1 MLKPE
6 TAREVYDKTNEML
19 QKPEFFAR
27 GLMKKFNVE
36 VVCTTDDPLDSL
48 EYHKQIKD
56 SGFEIKVL
64 PTWRPDKSMA
74 VENGAAFRSYVNKL
88 SEVYG
93 LDIVN
98 FDDYYAA
105 ISKRHDYFQSVGC
118 TLADHGTDN
127 FL

>member
-1 MLKPE
+1 
-6 TAREVYDKTNEML
+6 
-19 QKPEFFAR
+19 
-27 GLMKKFNVE
+27 
-36 VVCTTDDPLDSL
+36 
-48 EYHKQIKD
+48 
-56 SGFEIKVL
+56 
-64 PTWRPDKSMA
+64 MA

-118 TLADHGTDN
+118 TLADHGIDN
-127 FL
+127 FFSESYSDDEISEIFNKVYIKEEDLTNGDTEI